1 MEVLCLS
8 RWRAYIFHEEMALAK
23 RLGKSGSDMVN
34 LMLLLYGKG
43 QHLYLD
49 NWCINKKLFVHFEQ
63 NGTVACGAAMNNL
76 YNKTK

>member
-1 MEVLCLS
+1 
-8 RWRAYIFHEEMALAK
+8 MALAK

-34 LMLLLYGKG
+34 LMLLLYRKG
-43 QHLYLD
+43 QHIYLD
-49 NWCINKKLFVHFEQ
+49 NWCISKKLFVHFEQ